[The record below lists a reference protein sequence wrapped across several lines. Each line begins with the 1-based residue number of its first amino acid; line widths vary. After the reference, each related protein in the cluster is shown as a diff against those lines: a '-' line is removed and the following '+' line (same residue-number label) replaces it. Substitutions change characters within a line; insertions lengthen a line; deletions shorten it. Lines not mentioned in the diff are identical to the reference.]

1 MTDPIYQNGY
11 TDTASSKAMRL
22 YSLARVGVASTDST
36 MNVNLAEGGYCEL
49 FEVMGRLAYEL
60 SSDCE
65 DLERLAKV
73 GPIYGPK
80 GESGADIAQLTERG

>member
-1 MTDPIYQNGY
+1 MTDPIYQNNY
-11 TDTASSKAMRL
+11 TDTASSDALRL
-22 YSLARVGVASTDST
+22 YSLARVGIASTDSA

-49 FEVMGRLAYEL
+49 FEVIGRLAYEL

-73 GPIYGPK
+73 GPVYGPK
-80 GESGADIAQLTERG
+80 VASGADIAQ